1 MTMFWEEED
10 DKTLPYKAPDDIFDV
25 MFSIE
30 CKSLPVDH
38 AWALS
43 KELLTHLPWIS
54 DYEGAGI
61 HQIHVAESNNG
72 WVRPEDGDALLF
84 PSKRT
89 KMTLR
94 IPTERYNEVQQLIGE
109 NFDIEGHHL
118 KLGKIKKKPLGNSGV
133 IFARYVLLEENQSEN
148 DFLSEIAA
156 EIKNKTNTTIKK
168 MLCGKTHIIKTPNS
182 ELKTIHLMIADLDD
196 ETSITI
202 QQQGLG
208 QGRELGCGLFLPHKS
223 IKTLKPT
230 E

>member
-10 DKTLPYKAPDDIFDV
+10 DKTLPYEAPDTIFDV
-25 MFSIE
+25 MFAMD
-30 CKSLPVDH
+30 CKSLPIDH

-43 KELLTHLPWIS
+43 QQLLKHLPWMT

-84 PSKRT
+84 PSKRS
-89 KMTLR
+89 KMSLR
-94 IPTERYNEVQQLIGE
+94 IPAEKYLEVQQLVGKIID
-109 NFDIEGHHL
+109 FEGHKI
-118 KLGKIKKKPLGNSGV
+118 KLGKIKKKSLGNSGV
-133 IFARYVLLEENQSEN
+133 IFARYVLLKDNQSES
-148 DFLSEIAA
+148 DFLTEIAA
-156 EIKNKTNTTIKK
+156 EIKQKTNTNVKK
-168 MLCGKTHIIKTPNS
+168 MLCGKSHIIKTPDVS
-182 ELKTIHLMIADLDD
+182 LKAIHLMIADLDD
-196 ETSITI
+196 ETSIKI

-208 QGRELGCGLFLPHKS
+208 QGRKLGCGLFLPHKS

>member
-1 MTMFWEEED
+1 MTLFWEEED
-10 DKTLPYKAPDDIFDV
+10 DKTLPYKAPDTIFDV

-30 CKSLPVDH
+30 CKSLPIDH

-43 KELLTHLPWIS
+43 QQLLKHLPWMS

-89 KMTLR
+89 KMSLR
-94 IPTERYNEVQQLIGE
+94 IPSEKYDEVQQLVGT
-109 NFDIEGHHL
+109 NFDIQGHSI

-133 IFARYVLLEENQSEN
+133 IFARYVLLKDNQSEN
-148 DFLSEIAA
+148 DFLTEIAA
-156 EIKNKTNTTIKK
+156 EIKNKTNTTVKK
-168 MLCGKTHIIKTPNS
+168 MLCGKSHNIKTPDAV
-182 ELKTIHLMIADLDD
+182 LKGIHLMIADLDD